1 MPVDLSEFEG
11 LSNPKKRQCLLG
23 VALGSVGD
31 ERAALEAGR
40 GGPCVRR
47 RRGGLVEAPR
57 AGRKHVSGGASPQR
71 PLQLQWLTS
80 ASSRSSPR

>member
-31 ERAALEAGR
+31 ERAALEAALAAEDR
-40 GGPCVRR
+40 VSAGGVVGWLK
-47 RRGGLVEAPR
+47 RRGLDAN
-57 AGRKHVSGGASPQR
+57 
-71 PLQLQWLTS
+71 TS
-80 ASSRSSPR
+80 AVVHHRNGRCNCNG